1 MSTFLFLLV
10 FGKLFFDYMMTIW
23 ATTQTS
29 PTMRIPMGLVYLPV
43 FIGVVLCALHEVYL
57 FMEWMVRGRE
67 GGEPRP
73 PHNDLK
79 EVKLCLPLPHFSSF

>member
-1 MSTFLFLLV
+1 MRQGLRLLELFFPFLSTFLFLLV
-10 FGKLFFDYMMTIW
+10 FWQAVFDYTVTIW

-57 FMEWMVRGRE
+57 FMEWMVPG
-67 GGEPRP
+67 P
-73 PHNDLK
+73 
-79 EVKLCLPLPHFSSF
+79 